1 MSRRGRARINQDT
14 ALVGVCWKNLIFELI
29 IVRSGSGASVQRGKI
44 RRCYMFHP
52 ERLNPMFAANYKIAN
67 DRSQNEWSCISSA
80 GQRIITIV
88 LANCPSTATSA
99 LLSMLCCRP
108 GTIPKSQA
116 ARVTQL
122 TAWEPS
128 AQWAR
133 YPGPR
138 LKLSHFDWAYPMQ
151 NVF

>member
-1 MSRRGRARINQDT
+1 
-14 ALVGVCWKNLIFELI
+14 
-29 IVRSGSGASVQRGKI
+29 
-44 RRCYMFHP
+44 
-52 ERLNPMFAANYKIAN
+52 MFAANYKIAN

-88 LANCPSTATSA
+88 LANCPSTAISA
-99 LLSMLCCRP
+99 
-108 GTIPKSQA
+108 TIPKSQA
-116 ARVTQL
+116 ARVTQF